1 MIGRKKELQYLTRG
15 FSLGNALRSVFLYG
29 CDGIGKSHLV
39 REVAESLTLRNPAH
53 LVFLAQGSEINR
65 IQDIISSFGRNLHP
79 SNRIPHPLLNEF
91 GRKLGEEIIQTESQH
106 RIDNT
111 KIDLPESLAKKF
123 VSVWENILSSSEINH
138 LDFTP
143 ILVFEDMDKMPI
155 DVLNWLCKDFN
166 HAIRKSKVFQNT
178 RFLFTST
185 QRKSVYESFFS
196 QFGISQIEEIEVQPL
211 NPSEAVLLAESSGI
225 EFTDPQSL
233 ILETEGVPLKILKFV
248 NKSITVT
255 NNSVKDMNEN
265 DQNEPSKFDD
275 FSEKELGFLL
285 HASYPTRINRY
296 NLEFFCSARD
306 AAFCFNWLKR
316 RKDLVQSTADGD
328 LLLNADLRQKMRDF
342 HAQEAPQEA
351 EKMSILAS
359 VLDAFIDRFPNPN
372 LHWIPINLQVF
383 NACTIDLCKKVFNEV
398 EVEEI
403 TEFIDT
409 HQEQFQINQNFFSL
423 DEEAKLVTRR
433 FMEVSDS
440 ECMEGLTEKVIKQW
454 ENDQNR
460 AEKKKAKML
469 TEQENFKSEITEIDE
484 QIQSFAQLKENIL
497 DNFKRPPSTKPK
509 KSLFFWQLSHPDC
522 AWIGNRGSKP
532 IFGKFGFIPRSLRT
546 CSYSVWFFLA
556 KCRRSQTQD
565 TRSWSGAKTCNRN
578 PASFP

>member
-1 MIGRKKELQYLTRG
+1 
-15 FSLGNALRSVFLYG
+15 
-29 CDGIGKSHLV
+29 
-39 REVAESLTLRNPAH
+39 
-53 LVFLAQGSEINR
+53 
-65 IQDIISSFGRNLHP
+65 
-79 SNRIPHPLLNEF
+79 
-91 GRKLGEEIIQTESQH
+91 
-106 RIDNT
+106 
-111 KIDLPESLAKKF
+111 
-123 VSVWENILSSSEINH
+123 
-138 LDFTP
+138 
-143 ILVFEDMDKMPI
+143 
-155 DVLNWLCKDFN
+155 
-166 HAIRKSKVFQNT
+166 
-178 RFLFTST
+178 
-185 QRKSVYESFFS
+185 
-196 QFGISQIEEIEVQPL
+196 
-211 NPSEAVLLAESSGI
+211 
-225 EFTDPQSL
+225 
-233 ILETEGVPLKILKFV
+233 
-248 NKSITVT
+248 
-255 NNSVKDMNEN
+255 
-265 DQNEPSKFDD
+265 
-275 FSEKELGFLL
+275 
-285 HASYPTRINRY
+285 
-296 NLEFFCSARD
+296 
-306 AAFCFNWLKR
+306 
-316 RKDLVQSTADGD
+316 
-328 LLLNADLRQKMRDF
+328 MRDF

-509 KSLFFWQLSHPDC
+509 KVYSFGNSLILIVLGLGTVGQAYFRKIW
-522 AWIGNRGSKP
+522 
-532 IFGKFGFIPRSLRT
+532 FIPRSLRT

-556 KCRRSQTQD
+556 KCRRSQAQD
-565 TRSWSGAKTCNRN
+565 TRSWSGPKTCNRN